1 MLLGKIRIKIPFKE
15 GETMFRKRIALTV
28 LFLIGMLVI
37 ISSCGTENDES
48 ENTDEDESVIPSHV
62 DYKDE
67 DVTQIVKPQ
76 NELGFKLLP
85 MVHPDENNN
94 VFMSPTSLFMALS
107 MVYNGADGATKEEIA
122 NTLQSENIGIEDLNK
137 ANAALLENLHD
148 KSKSELNI
156 ANSIWLNDEFALD
169 DDFKENTSD
178 YFNAKVQEIN
188 IGDANAADDINDW
201 VEQAT
206 NEKIT
211 DMVDS
216 PLSQDLVAMLINA
229 IYFKGDWKYEFNSD
243 LTETHDFQ
251 TSDGDT
257 KQVPLMQLEEELNY
271 MENDKFQAVE
281 LPYTDNETSMHI
293 FLPKEDSSL
302 EDFTESL
309 TLDQWETWQE
319 DFTETEGTLMLP
331 KFELE
336 YEVDLNDPLTELGM
350 KTAFD
355 TEEANFPNISMG
367 DEQIFISDV
376 KQKSYVK
383 VNEEGTEAAAA
394 TETDM
399 EVTSFNPDTFDMIVD
414 RPFFFTITDND
425 TGTILFMGS
434 MANPPEVKE

>member
-1 MLLGKIRIKIPFKE
+1 
-15 GETMFRKRIALTV
+15 MFRNQFALTA
-28 LFLIGMLVI
+28 LFLIGMLVVM
-37 ISSCGTENDES
+37 SSCGTENDES
-48 ENTDEDESVIPSHV
+48 ENADEEEPVIPSHV
-62 DYKDE
+62 NYEDG
-67 DVTQIVKPQ
+67 DVTQIVAPQ

-85 MVHPDENNN
+85 VVDPDDNNN
-94 VFMSPTSLFMALS
+94 VFISPTSLFMALS

-169 DDFKENTSD
+169 DDFKQNTSD
-178 YFNAKVQEIN
+178 YFNAKIQEIN
-188 IGDANAADDINDW
+188 IGDANVADNINDW

-229 IYFKGDWKYEFNSD
+229 IYFKGDWKYEFDSD

-251 TSDGDT
+251 TGDGDT

-271 MENDKFQAVE
+271 MENDEFQAVE
-281 LPYTDNETSMHI
+281 LPYTDNEMSMHI

-309 TLDQWETWQE
+309 TNNQWEEWQE
-319 DFTETEGTLMLP
+319 VFTETEGTLMLP

-336 YEVDLNDPLTELGM
+336 YEVLLNDPLTELGM
-350 KTAFD
+350 NTAFD
-355 TEEANFPNISMG
+355 TEKAEFPNITEG
-367 DEQIFISDV
+367 NDQIFISDV

-394 TETDM
+394 TSTEM
-399 EVTSFNPDTFDMIVD
+399 EVTSFNPDIFQMIVN
-414 RPFFFTITDND
+414 RPFFFTITDSD

-434 MANPPEVKE
+434 IANPPEIKD

>member
-1 MLLGKIRIKIPFKE
+1 
-15 GETMFRKRIALTV
+15 MFRNQFALTA
-28 LFLIGMLVI
+28 LFLIGMLVVM
-37 ISSCGTENDES
+37 SSCGTENDES
-48 ENTDEDESVIPSHV
+48 ENADEEEPVIPSHV
-62 DYKDE
+62 NYEDG
-67 DVTQIVKPQ
+67 DVTQIVAPQ

-85 MVHPDENNN
+85 VVDPDDNNN
-94 VFMSPTSLFMALS
+94 VFISPTSLFMALS

-169 DDFKENTSD
+169 DDFKQNTSD
-178 YFNAKVQEIN
+178 YFNAKIQEIN
-188 IGDANAADDINDW
+188 IGDANVADNINDW

-229 IYFKGDWKYEFNSD
+229 IYFKGDWKYEFDSD

-251 TSDGDT
+251 TGDGDT

-271 MENDKFQAVE
+271 MENDEFQAVE
-281 LPYTDNETSMHI
+281 LPYTDNEMSMHI

-309 TLDQWETWQE
+309 TNNQWEEWQE
-319 DFTETEGTLMLP
+319 VFTETEGTLMLP

-336 YEVDLNDPLTELGM
+336 YEVLLNDPLTELGM
-350 KTAFD
+350 NTAFD
-355 TEEANFPNISMG
+355 TEKAEFPNITKG
-367 DEQIFISDV
+367 NDQIFISDV

-394 TETDM
+394 TSTEM
-399 EVTSFNPDTFDMIVD
+399 EVTSFNPDTFQMIVD
-414 RPFFFTITDND
+414 RPFFFTITDSD

-434 MANPPEVKE
+434 IANPPEIKD